1 MVNSYIS
8 SHGNVPAR
16 RPIRFAM
23 AAHAALNTVTLD
35 RNRINT
41 IEPWE
46 IKYWTERFGVS
57 EQELKD
63 AVFTVGS
70 IIDDVKKHLGKS

>member
-1 MVNSYIS
+1 
-8 SHGNVPAR
+8 
-16 RPIRFAM
+16 M
-23 AAHAALNTVTLD
+23 APD
-35 RNRINT
+35 SRNGSLERDRINT
-41 IEPWE
+41 TEPWE

-70 IIDDVKKHLGKS
+70 VTHDVKRYLGKR